1 MLTKPILIGHR
12 GFCGS
17 YPENTL
23 ISFEKAI
30 EMGVSAVEFDVH
42 LTKDGVPVISHD
54 GKLGRCCDHTGLIND
69 LTFDEIRTFD
79 FGKWKGEQFA
89 GTQIPT
95 LQEVLDFILSRKPD
109 IFIACEVKDPNPKCA
124 EICYEELKKRNKLQ
138 SCSFISFIIE
148 QLHHLHEIDPN
159 TFLHGFRE
167 CDMANFIPGSYK
179 IMKRIGIHISK
190 VVKEEVKA
198 FNDMGIEIDS
208 WGIDDEATLEK
219 AIECGVVTLTS
230 NKLDVTVPLMKKKG
244 LM

>member
-23 ISFEKAI
+23 ISFEKAL
-30 EMGVSAVEFDVH
+30 EMGVSAIEFDVH
-42 LTKDGVPVISHD
+42 LTKDGVPVVSHD

-148 QLHHLHEIDPN
+148 QLH
-159 TFLHGFRE
+159 
-167 CDMANFIPGSYK
+167 SYK

>member
-1 MLTKPILIGHR
+1 M
-12 GFCGS
+12 
-17 YPENTL
+17 
-23 ISFEKAI
+23 
-30 EMGVSAVEFDVH
+30 
-42 LTKDGVPVISHD
+42 
-54 GKLGRCCDHTGLIND
+54 
-69 LTFDEIRTFD
+69 
-79 FGKWKGEQFA
+79 Q
-89 GTQIPT
+89 
-95 LQEVLDFILSRKPD
+95 
-109 IFIACEVKDPNPKCA
+109 
-124 EICYEELKKRNKLQ
+124 Q